1 MGLHQLGDDMSNN
14 EAGER
19 PGGNLNHHLPYDDLR
34 EWIAEAERLGEL
46 RHVTGANWQEEIG
59 MAAELV
65 SHSDDAPAVL
75 FDDVPG
81 CASGFRVLTNI
92 FAAKRKNMTLG
103 FPDHL
108 SKTELS
114 NAYADVY
121 SHDSGLIPPVFV
133 DDGPVFQNVI
143 EGDDVDLEIFPTPVW
158 HEDDGGR
165 YIGTGSYNITQDPD
179 EGWYNLGCYRIMLRD
194 GKSVTFNTAP
204 GKHGRIHHEK
214 YIARGEPMPV
224 VMVLGGDPMTFFLG
238 GSEVPDGVSEF
249 DVVGGLRGEALQLV
263 RGRHTGLP
271 FPANA
276 EIVLEGFVEPD
287 TLVPEGPFGDWTGT
301 YTEKGRIRPLTRVTA
316 IYHRNDPIL
325 LGFTPQSLPD
335 EYSRYRAVTR
345 SAMLKRNIE
354 ATGVPDVTAVWAHEV
369 GGSHMLL
376 AVAIKQRYP
385 GHAKQAGHV
394 ACQCHAGAYGGKWV
408 IVVDDEINVS
418 DLDELIWAA
427 LTRADPATSIDFLTN
442 TWTSPADPRVH
453 PDERAK
459 GNLTNSRMIIDA
471 CKPYHWREE
480 FPAMIRPS
488 DDNVQR
494 GREKFSYLLE

>member
-1 MGLHQLGDDMSNN
+1 MTED
-14 EAGER
+14 R
-19 PGGNLNHHLPYDDLR
+19 PGDNLRHHLPYDDLR
-34 EWIAEAERLGEL
+34 DWLAEADRLGEL

-65 SHSDDAPAVL
+65 SHSDDSPAVL
-75 FDDVPG
+75 FDQVPG
-81 CASGFRVLTNI
+81 CATGFRVLTNI
-92 FAAKRKNMTLG
+92 FGAKRKNMTLG

-108 SKTELS
+108 NKTELS
-114 NAYADVY
+114 NAYSDVY

-133 DDGPVFQNVI
+133 DDGPIFENVI
-143 EGDDVDLEIFPTPVW
+143 EGDSVDLNIFPTPVW
-158 HEDDGGR
+158 HEGDGGR
-165 YIGTGSYNITQDPD
+165 YIGTGSYNVTQAPEGDPD
-179 EGWYNLGCYRIMLRD
+179 DGWYNLGCYRIMLRD
-194 GKSVTFNTAP
+194 DKSVTFNTAP
-204 GKHGRIHHEK
+204 GKHGRMHHEK
-214 YIARGEPMPV
+214 YMARGEPMPV

-238 GSEVPDGVSEF
+238 GSEVPDRVSEF
-249 DVVGGLRGEALQLV
+249 DVVGGLRGKALELV

-301 YTEKGRIRPLTRVTA
+301 YTEAGRIRPLTRVTA

-325 LGFTPQSLPD
+325 LGFAPQSLPD

-345 SAMLKRNIE
+345 SALLKRNIE
-354 ATGVPDVTAVWAHEV
+354 AAGVPDISSVWAHEV

-376 AVAIKQRYP
+376 AIAIKQRYP

-408 IVVDDEINVS
+408 IVVDDDINVS
-418 DLDELIWAA
+418 DLDELMWAT
-427 LTRADPATSIDFLTN
+427 LMRADPATSIDFLTN
-442 TWTSPADPRVH
+442 CWTSPADPRVH

-471 CKPYHWREE
+471 CIPYHWRDR
-480 FPAMIRPS
+480 FPAMNRPS
-488 DDNVQR
+488 VENVRR
-494 GREKFSYLLE
+494 GREKFSYLLD

>member
-1 MGLHQLGDDMSNN
+1 MIEDK
-14 EAGER
+14 
-19 PGGNLNHHLPYDDLR
+19 PGGNLRHSLPYDDLR
-34 EWIAEAERLGEL
+34 DWIAEAERLGEL

-65 SHSDDAPAVL
+65 SHSDNAPAVL
-75 FDDVPG
+75 FDQVPG
-81 CASGFRVLTNI
+81 CAPGFRVLTNI
-92 FAAKRKNMTLG
+92 FGAKRKNMTLG

-108 SKTELS
+108 GKTELS
-114 NAYADVY
+114 DGYAEVY
-121 SHDSGLIPPVFV
+121 SHDSGLIPPVYV
-133 DDGPVFQNVI
+133 EDGPVFENVI
-143 EGDDVDLEIFPTPVW
+143 EGDAVDLEIFPTPVW
-158 HEDDGGR
+158 HEGDGGR
-165 YIGTGSYNITQDPD
+165 YIGTGSYNVTRAPEGDPD
-179 EGWYNLGCYRIMLRD
+179 DGWYNLGCYRIMLRD
-194 GKSVTFNTAP
+194 SKSVTFNTAP

-249 DVVGGLRGEALQLV
+249 DVVGGLRGKPLELV

-345 SAMLKRNIE
+345 SALLKRNIE
-354 ATGVPDVTAVWAHEV
+354 AAGVPDVTSVWAHEV

-376 AVAIKQRYP
+376 AIAIKQRYP

-408 IVVDDEINVS
+408 IVVDDDINVA
-418 DLDELIWAA
+418 DLDELMWAT
-427 LTRADPATSIDFLTN
+427 LMRADPATSIDFLTN
-442 TWTSPADPRVH
+442 CWTSPADPRVH
-453 PDERAK
+453 PDERKK

-471 CKPYHWREE
+471 CIPYHWRDE
-480 FPAMIRPS
+480 FPAMNRPS
-488 DDNVQR
+488 EDHVR
-494 GREKFSYLLE
+494 RAREKFSHLLD